1 MVKKA
6 EKKQCWCKGC
16 CKNWCETYEFYGIK
30 NYTWNKCWDN
40 FRNNGILSQYN
51 FEATMVKQAFKSGK
65 LSYTRFVGESLV
77 WLAVVFGIICL
88 LGKFICWIF

>member
-16 CKNWCETYEFYGIK
+16 CNNWCETYEFYGIK

-51 FEATMVKQAFKSGK
+51 FEATMVKQALKSGK

-77 WLAVVFGIICL
+77 WLAVVVGIVCL